1 MQLVIDPHGT
11 VRCVYDE
18 TIDLSALG
26 PLAITRGSHVEP
38 TPDGRWSVDLSV
50 VGGPQLGPFATR
62 SVALSVERTWL
73 DEHWLVRAR

>member
-38 TPDGRWSVDLSV
+38 TPDGRWGVDLSV
-50 VGGPQLGPFATR
+50 VGGPQLGPFAIR
-62 SVALSVERTWL
+62 STALSAERTWL